1 MNENPTIV
9 KPITYNGFS
18 KRRLPPG
25 RSAPALRAGAC
36 ALWSTGDRGAGL
48 FVEADPQPHR
58 PALPPA
64 DRGARFAKNLKRGEE
79 RSSAEDRDPP
89 RWRKKRAGRCAKRS
103 KNKIGTKR
111 DLLLTGSAAVEVGF
125 HAGGVAVILI
135 SLHTGEV
142 QGSIP
147 CAPTT
152 ETRCLIGFSPPPGT
166 SATGSYRQ
174 NRAET
179 RHLDPWKIR
188 GMRSWDVRGGT
199 RSSKTKSK
207 VQCLMLEFTSIWT
220 ATTRPVGLVRTG
232 SDVRNI
238 WRVCTNLQ
246 RPLPNS
252 GAEPTLHRSEKGQRS
267 TLRWPFDHLGSP
279 VGHGRGL
286 LFTTTESPG

>member
-1 MNENPTIV
+1 MTP
-9 KPITYNGFS
+9 
-18 KRRLPPG
+18 
-25 RSAPALRAGAC
+25 RAGGKNR
-36 ALWSTGDRGAGL
+36 ALDRR
-48 FVEADPQPHR
+48 E
-58 PALPPA
+58 LPCQGSPEHK
-64 DRGARFAKNLKRGEE
+64 F
-79 RSSAEDRDPP
+79 S
-89 RWRKKRAGRCAKRS
+89 RAGRCAKRS

-188 GMRSWDVRGGT
+188 GMRSWDVRGGSA
-199 RSSKTKSK
+199 RSKRKAN
-207 VQCLMLEFTSIWT
+207 VGVHIDLEGTI
-220 ATTRPVGLVRTG
+220 RPVGLVQTG
-232 SDVRNI
+232 PTFEI
-238 WRVCTNLQ
+238 F
-246 RPLPNS
+246 
-252 GAEPTLHRSEKGQRS
+252 AERKSAAR
-267 TLRWPFDHLGSP
+267 
-279 VGHGRGL
+279 
-286 LFTTTESPG
+286 